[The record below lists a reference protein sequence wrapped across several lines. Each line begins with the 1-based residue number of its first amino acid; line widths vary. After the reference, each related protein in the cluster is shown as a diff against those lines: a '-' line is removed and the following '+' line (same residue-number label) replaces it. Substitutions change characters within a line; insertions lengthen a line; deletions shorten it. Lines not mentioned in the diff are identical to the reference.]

1 MMKMKSVLKPLLVTL
16 LLVFVFRLGTYTP
29 LFGFDGRLIARFN
42 QNNSWSLLGL
52 GSNSNLFTY
61 FALGVTPFISASI
74 LMQFL
79 QLMPPFS
86 SWKEQDKVGR
96 KKQLQLTRAMAL
108 VFGGFQ
114 IATML
119 QSVSKIRYTA
129 DTTTSIIGPLTTVRV
144 LALGLVLLAGT
155 FFLSYLSDVLTRH
168 GLGNGQSVVIA
179 AGILASVSRSISDVV
194 SLNGTTKT
202 ILTMVFVVSAILV
215 AVLHALV
222 VKLPLLSQRT
232 AKVEAHDLPLRLN
245 PSGMLPILF
254 ASILLQVPAFFGQ
267 WISVLASKEVLVW
280 TNLTSYRSMVI
291 YAVLILGSSM
301 LYNTVQVKPTD
312 IMQQLGRG
320 GQFIDGVPLTETS
333 TFVGQLLRKMG
344 LVSGLILVALAL
356 APLLV
361 LRLLQ
366 VDSQVLTMLG
376 SAMIIVVTTVADM
389 VERSYQLRYEA
400 Q

>member
-79 QLMPPFS
+79 QLIPPFS
-86 SWKEQDKVGR
+86 SWKDQDKVGR
-96 KKQLQLTRAMAL
+96 KKQLQVTRFMAL
-108 VFGGFQ
+108 GFGVFQ

-119 QSVSKIRYTA
+119 QSVAKIRYTA
-129 DTTTSIIGPLTTVRV
+129 DTATSIIGAFTPLRV
-144 LALGLVLLAGT
+144 IAFGAVLLAGT
-155 FFLSYLSDVLTRH
+155 FFLSYLSDVITRH
-168 GLGNGQSVVIA
+168 GLGNGQSVIIA
-179 AGILASVSRSISDVV
+179 AGILANVSRSIGDVAV
-194 SLNGTTKT
+194 LSTSNKGL
-202 ILTMVFVVSAILV
+202 LAFVFLVSAVLV
-215 AVLHALV
+215 AVLHTLV
-222 VKLPLLSQRT
+222 VKVPLLSQRS
-232 AKVEAHDLPLRLN
+232 VHEDGHELPLRLN

-254 ASILLQVPAFFGQ
+254 ASIVLQAPLFFGQ
-267 WISVLASKEVLVW
+267 WIPALASKQVLAW
-280 TNLTSYRSMVI
+280 TTLTSYRSMVV
-291 YAVLILGSSM
+291 YAVLILSMAM
-301 LYNTVQVKPTD
+301 LYNTVQVKPRD
-312 IMQQLGRG
+312 IMKQLGRS
-320 GQFIDGVPLTETS
+320 GQFIDGVPLTETDS
-333 TFVGQLLRKMG
+333 FVGQLLRKMG
-344 LVSGLILVALAL
+344 LVSGVILVVLAL
-356 APLLV
+356 TPLLI
-361 LRLLQ
+361 LRLLHI
-366 VDSQVLTMLG
+366 DSQVLTILG